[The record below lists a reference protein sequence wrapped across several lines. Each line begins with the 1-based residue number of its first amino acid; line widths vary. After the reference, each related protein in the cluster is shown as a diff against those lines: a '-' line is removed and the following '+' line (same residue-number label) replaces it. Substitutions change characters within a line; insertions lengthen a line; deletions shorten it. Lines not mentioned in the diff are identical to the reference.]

1 MITGL
6 VGEKL
11 GHSFSREIHA
21 ALGDTSYRNF
31 ELTKDGLAE
40 FISKRE
46 FDGINVTIPYKTDV
60 IPLLDVISDEAKAIE
75 AVNTVVN
82 RRGKLFGYN
91 TDFFGMKELIT
102 KNRIPVKENA
112 VLILG
117 TGGTSRTAKAVAES
131 LGALSVEKV
140 SRRPGGDG
148 EISYAAAKEKYSSS
162 PVVIINT
169 TPLGMF
175 PNIFG
180 SAIEPRDFSHLL
192 GAVDA
197 VFNPLKTELVVKAG
211 MQGALSCGGLYMLVA
226 QAVKASE
233 MFFDKKYP
241 EGTTEKIYRE
251 LLKKKE
257 NIVLVGMP
265 SCGKTT
271 VGKIIAEKTGKSF
284 IDCDL
289 LFESTFGISPAD
301 CIKGEGEAAFRDK
314 ESLVIRDIA
323 SKNSCVIA
331 TGGGA
336 ILKEE
341 NVINLKK
348 NGKIIFIDR
357 SPEKLTAT
365 SDRPLSQSRE
375 LIEKRYRERYEIY
388 CGSADIKVDGN
399 GSASDVA
406 NTILS
411 KEQK

>member
-60 IPLLDVISDEAKAIE
+60 IPLLDVISDEAKAIG
-75 AVNTVVN
+75 AVNTIVN
-82 RRGKLFGYN
+82 RRGRLFGYN

-131 LGALSVEKV
+131 LGASSVEKV
-140 SRRPGGDG
+140 SRHPEGD
-148 EISYAAAKEKYSSS
+148 EISYATAKEKYSSF

-169 TPLGMF
+169 TPLRMF

-180 SAIEPRDFSHLL
+180 CAIEPRDFPHLL

-233 MFFDKKYP
+233 LFFDKKYP
-241 EGTTEKIYRE
+241 DGTTEKIYRE

-271 VGKIIAEKTGKSF
+271 VGKIIAERTGKSF

-348 NGKIIFIDR
+348 NGNVIFIDR

-406 NTILS
+406 DTILS

>member
-11 GHSFSREIHA
+11 GHSFSREIHS

-31 ELTKDGLAE
+31 ELKKDELAE

-60 IPLLDVISDEAKAIE
+60 IPLLDSISDEAKAIG

-82 RRGKLFGYN
+82 RGGKLSGYN
-91 TDFFGMKELIT
+91 TDFFGMRELII
-102 KNRIPVKENA
+102 KNGIPVKGNA

-117 TGGTSRTAKAVAES
+117 TGGTSRTAKAVAEN
-131 LGALSVEKV
+131 LGALSIEKV
-140 SRRPGGDG
+140 SRHPKGD
-148 EISYAAAKEKYSSS
+148 EISYATAKEKYSSS

-180 SAIEPRDFSHLL
+180 CAIEPKDFSCLL
-192 GAVDA
+192 GAVDV
-197 VFNPLKTELVVKAG
+197 VFNPLKTELIVKAE
-211 MQGALSCGGLYMLVA
+211 MQGVPSCGGLYMLVT

-233 MFFDKKYP
+233 LFFDKKYP
-241 EGTTEKIYRE
+241 EGSTEKIYRG
-251 LLKKKE
+251 LLAKKE
-257 NIVLVGMP
+257 NIVLIGMP

-271 VGKIIAEKTGKSF
+271 IGKIIAERTGKSF
-284 IDCDL
+284 IDCDA

-301 CIKGEGEAAFRDK
+301 CINGEGEDAFRDK

-323 SKNSCVIA
+323 AKNSCVIA

-348 NGKIIFIDR
+348 NGNVIFIDR

-375 LIEKRYRERYEIY
+375 LIEKRYRERYGIY
-388 CGSADIKVDGN
+388 CSASDIKVDGN
-399 GSASDVA
+399 GSAADVA
-406 NTILS
+406 NMILS